1 MRFVLD
7 HTREIVG
14 VTTVA
19 SSAGHTITSHEFL
32 EHRAKVLVARL
43 LHAANVELANA

>member
-7 HTREIVG
+7 HAREIVG

-19 SSAGHTITSHEFL
+19 SSAGYTITSHEFL

>member
-7 HTREIVG
+7 HAREIVG

-43 LHAANVELANA
+43 LHAANVEDANA

>member
-7 HTREIVG
+7 NTRQIVG
-14 VTTVA
+14 ITTVA

-32 EHRAKVLVARL
+32 EHRAKVLVARV
-43 LHAANVELANA
+43 LHIANCEQAV